1 MTIAPQDFHALVEA
15 ARSCRRF
22 VEDRP
27 LSMNDLDWLVDCA
40 RLTPSARNAQVLR
53 FILVTQGP
61 ACAELFRLTRWAGAL
76 KDWGGPHPGE
86 RPTAF
91 IAVLAPE
98 RGGELVA
105 YDAGIACQTIQL
117 AAATR
122 GWGCCVIYSVDRTA
136 AAPLLKVPEGMKIS
150 LVLGLG
156 VAKEERVIA
165 PVPETGSVDYWRDGR
180 GVHHVP
186 KRGLADLVAGRFGA

>member
-1 MTIAPQDFHALVEA
+1 MTITPRDFHALVEA

-22 VEDRP
+22 VEDEP
-27 LSMNDLDWLVDCA
+27 LSMDDLDRLVDCA
-40 RLTPSARNAQVLR
+40 RLAPSARNAQVLR
-53 FILVTQGP
+53 FILVTRGP
-61 ACAELFRLTRWAGAL
+61 VCDELFRLTRWAGAL

-91 IAVLAPE
+91 IAVLAPD
-98 RGGELVA
+98 RGGELPA
-105 YDAGIACQTIQL
+105 YDVGIACQTIQL
-117 AAATR
+117 AAAAR
-122 GWGCCVIYSVDRTA
+122 GWGCCVIHSVDRAA
-136 AAPLLKVPEGMKIS
+136 AAPLLQVPEGMKIS

-165 PVPETGSVDYWRDGR
+165 PVPESGSLNYWRDGR

-186 KRGLADLVAGRFGA
+186 KRDLADLVAGRFGA

>member
-1 MTIAPQDFHALVEA
+1 MPITPQDFHALVEA

-27 LSMNDLDWLVDCA
+27 LTMADLDWLVDCA
-40 RLTPSARNAQVLR
+40 RLAPSARNAQALR
-53 FILVTQGP
+53 FVLVTQGSV
-61 ACAELFRLTRWAGAL
+61 CDELFRLTRWAGAL

-98 RGGELVA
+98 KGGDLVA

-117 AAATR
+117 AAATK
-122 GWGCCVIYSVDRTA
+122 GWGCCVIYSVDRAA
-136 AAPLLKVPEGMKIS
+136 AAPLLKVPEGMKLA

-156 VAKEERVIA
+156 VVREERVVA
-165 PVPETGSVDYWRDGR
+165 PVPENGSLNYWRDER

-186 KRGLADLVAGRFGA
+186 KLGLAELTAGRFGA